1 MMSTAIPRSLDD
13 EERSF
18 LLELARSTIKAR
30 LLDRPLPHPRPLE
43 GPLLEAR
50 GAFVTLKVD
59 GSLRGCIGHVVG
71 VMPLWETV
79 RENALAAAFR
89 DPRFPP
95 LELEELEQVHIEIS
109 ALTPLR
115 PARPEDVEV
124 GRDGVLVEHAAS
136 RGLLL
141 PQVATEYGWS
151 REEFLDHTCRK
162 AGLPAGCWK
171 GSDTVISVFSAEIF
185 GEDAPAE

>member
-1 MMSTAIPRSLDD
+1 MMSIGNSRSLDD

-18 LLELARSTIKAR
+18 LLDLARATIEAR
-30 LLDRPLPHPRPLE
+30 LSNRPLPHPKPWE

-50 GAFVTLKVD
+50 GAFVTLKVN
-59 GSLRGCIGHVVG
+59 GTLRGCIGHVVG
-71 VMPLWETV
+71 VMPLWEAV

-95 LELEELEQVHIEIS
+95 LSLEELDQVLIEIS

-115 PARPEDVEV
+115 TARPEDIEV
-124 GRDGVLVEHAAS
+124 GRDGVLIEHGAS

-151 REEFLDHTCRK
+151 REEFLDSTCRK
-162 AGLPAGCWK
+162 AGLPAGSWK
-171 GSDTVISVFSAEIF
+171 RSGTVISVFSAEVF
-185 GEDAPAE
+185 GEDEPAE